1 MDITLSQPAYPLAT
15 AVVARVRDRLKPP
28 QLPEVDGPAPVV
40 FEATMTRLVEY
51 LASISGLLGDD
62 ARGAMTTV
70 ADILGHAPET
80 LIRWLWEL
88 GRTGTDPAADRAA
101 AAAIL
106 RALVGELERVV
117 TPWIEDLPQGE
128 LRELMMFVRPL
139 LEIAEL
145 ALPLAV
151 AQDLTTQGAARLRDQ
166 LDAQLTQLVGITT
179 VRSLDRVVR
188 PYFARGAEQLREL
201 ADRVD
206 RQDPV
211 FAEFFAISNDVSALF
226 RVDEIVVAT
235 ALRETADILHLV
247 ETAGFDSALGLLQA
261 FVLLP
266 ESDVQRRAQLATLAG
281 TDEARIGDDALW
293 AQLVEAMIV
302 DSTELALGM
311 IPPSVRMTT
320 VIALQQGPLPLLTVA
335 QEAVIAARALGDAI
349 ASAQR
354 AGADV
359 ATIIEQ
365 LVTRGRIRAEELVR
379 LGDDL
384 KWAIR
389 ALREIVDSV
398 LRVLREALWPVWIA
412 ATGGFGILA
421 RGWYDQLFD
430 AATDIV
436 VEVERALDRLVD
448 DMIGVVIGVARGIVV
463 LDEGSDSD
471 LGSLGAAVR
480 QAALGAPGDPGL
492 TVSLGPVSTGMSRA
506 QLATYATNSA
516 FADPTV
522 RDKLRNLHRTAAQQ
536 VTDAVQ
542 IDALRRQGMDA
553 GATEQRL
560 QNELAAR
567 SLPTGTTI
575 DVAIEGLPAGQ
586 SVSSDF
592 TFVVSLPGTLAT
604 FIASSSPLVRIE
616 VGGALVRVDP
626 RIWKLDERGR
636 VRCRIK
642 MVCERPTQATTE
654 VVQIGTLDQAH
665 VSLFGTGTPP
675 VVSASRRRLLT
686 GTLPTEPRPA
696 DFLPWAMV
704 STGTE
709 TVVEPTV
716 LASETPPKR
725 VRSGPRRGGF
735 AVPEPADAGF
745 VSSLTLGADGPLAA
759 AAERM
764 SRLRPRDPLPDD
776 DGGAGRSHRK
786 RRPPPGR
793 RYSAVALVQPGFVT
807 VTVAAAA
814 TPGPG
819 QTPETTP
826 KAVVTTW
833 CVISPA

>member
-1 MDITLSQPAYPLAT
+1 
-15 AVVARVRDRLKPP
+15 
-28 QLPEVDGPAPVV
+28 
-40 FEATMTRLVEY
+40 MTRLVEY
-51 LASISGLLGDD
+51 LVSISGLLGDD
-62 ARGAMTTV
+62 ATGAMATV
-70 ADILGHAPET
+70 ADILGRAPET

-101 AAAIL
+101 AAAVSQ
-106 RALVGELERVV
+106 ALVGGLERVV
-117 TPWIEDLPQGE
+117 TPWVGDLPQGE
-128 LRELMMFVRPL
+128 LRELAMFVRPL

-151 AQDLTTQGAARLRDQ
+151 APDLTSQGAARLRDQ
-166 LDAQLTQLVGITT
+166 LDAQLIQLVGAAT

-188 PYFARGAEQLREL
+188 PYFARGADQLREL

-206 RQDPV
+206 RQDPA
-211 FAEFFAISNDVSALF
+211 FAEFFAIANDASALF
-226 RVDEIVVAT
+226 RVDEVVVAT

-247 ETAGFDSALGLLQA
+247 ETSGFDSALGLLRA

-266 ESDVQRRAQLATLAG
+266 ENDAQRRAQLAALSG

-293 AQLVEAMIV
+293 TQLVEAMIV

-311 IPPSVRMTT
+311 IPPSLRMST

-365 LVTRGRIRAEELVR
+365 LVTRGRVRAEDLVR

-384 KWAIR
+384 KRVIR
-389 ALREIVDSV
+389 ALREIVDAV
-398 LRVLREALWPVWIA
+398 LRVLREALWPAWIA
-412 ATGGFGILA
+412 ATGGFGFFA

-430 AATDIV
+430 AATNIV
-436 VEVERALDRLVD
+436 AEVERALDRLVD
-448 DMIGVVIGVARGIVV
+448 DMIGVAIGVARGLGV
-463 LDEGSDSD
+463 LDEGSGSD

-480 QAALGAPGDPGL
+480 QAAVGAPGAPGF

-506 QLATYATNSA
+506 ELATYATNSA

-522 RDKLRNLHRTAAQQ
+522 RDTLRNLHRTAAQQ
-536 VTDAVQ
+536 VADAVQ
-542 IDALRRQGMDA
+542 IDALRRQGTDA
-553 GATEQRL
+553 GATVQGL
-560 QNELAAR
+560 QNELAAT
-567 SLPTGTTI
+567 SLPTGTPI
-575 DVAIEGLPAGQ
+575 DVAIEGLTAGQ
-586 SVSSDF
+586 SVAGDL
-592 TFVVSLPGTLAT
+592 TFVVSLPGTLAALVT
-604 FIASSSPLVRIE
+604 GSSPLVRIE
-616 VGGALVRVDP
+616 VGGAPVRVDP
-626 RIWKLDERGR
+626 RIWGLDERGR

-642 MVCERPTQATTE
+642 MVCERPAQATTE
-654 VVQIGTLDQAH
+654 VAQIGTLDQAH
-665 VSLFGTGTPP
+665 VTLFGTETPP

-686 GTLPTEPRPA
+686 GAFPTAPRPA

-704 STGTE
+704 SAGTE

-716 LASETPPKR
+716 LAPEAPPER
-725 VRSGPRRGGF
+725 VPRLPRRGGF
-735 AVPEPADAGF
+735 AVPEPAAAGF
-745 VSSLTLGADGPLAA
+745 VSSLALGADGLPAA
-759 AAERM
+759 AAERV
-764 SRLRPRDPLPDD
+764 SQLRPRDPLPDD
-776 DGGAGRSHRK
+776 GGDGGDGGGHGGGGAGGGGAGGGGAGGGAGGGGGT
-786 RRPPPGR
+786 PPPGLP
-793 RYSAVALVQPGFVT
+793 YSAVALVPAGFVT

-826 KAVVTTW
+826 KAAVTTW
-833 CVISPA
+833 CVISPT